1 MDNIFINIDKQHY
14 KELIG
19 ISSSNPDFYKV
30 AFINDGSGIITRGK
44 LYVNSSYWIKFVNID
59 ELPPAALQE
68 ENTIY
73 MVVEES

>member
-1 MDNIFINIDKQHY
+1 MGNLFINIDKQDY
-14 KELIG
+14 KQLIG
-19 ISSSNPDFYKV
+19 IDSSNDDYYKI
-30 AFINDGSGIITRGK
+30 AFINDGSGIITRGQ

-59 ELPPAALQE
+59 ELPPAELQE